1 MTLREVERRRNQ
13 ISELNNSLQEMK
25 AKAFEE
31 GGEASLSKER
41 EKLFKDGNYAN
52 SSANNKKFTVEETLA
67 NQKVALKSKMF
78 VISAFYYRYFLEQDD
93 QIENLIGNVQN
104 IKVIGQNIGT
114 EINEQN
120 VLLDDLD
127 RNIDR
132 NVVQMEKTSS
142 KFVQILENSST
153 WKLFVVIGI
162 EIVLLIIII
171 IFA

>member
-1 MTLREVERRRNQ
+1 M
-13 ISELNNSLQEMK
+13 
-25 AKAFEE
+25 
-31 GGEASLSKER
+31 
-41 EKLFKDGNYAN
+41 
-52 SSANNKKFTVEETLA
+52 
-67 NQKVALKSKMF
+67 
-78 VISAFYYRYFLEQDD
+78 
-93 QIENLIGNVQN
+93 QN

-114 EINEQN
+114 EINDQN